1 MPKRKHAAA
10 LEAKLVLMIQRAER
24 DGQHEHATE
33 LRAALQLLLPPVS
46 SADAAATKIA
56 AAAIRQAE
64 RDGLGHHPD
73 VAKLRAV
80 FGDKP
85 PVTWQ

>member
-1 MPKRKHAAA
+1 MPQHKNAAA
-10 LEAKLVLMIQRAER
+10 LEAKLILMIQRAER
-24 DGQHEHATE
+24 GGQHEYATE
-33 LRAALQLLLPPVS
+33 LRAALQLLLPPIS

-56 AAAIRQAE
+56 AAGIRLAE
-64 RDGLGHHPD
+64 REGLGHQPD
-73 VAKLRAV
+73 VAKLRAI